1 MDTPHYAKYMCMGS
15 KSIIER
21 SKRMNTT
28 KRILVVSLMLMA
40 ILVLGTRAVVIAQE
54 ATAEPTTAV
63 SFDIQPVVVDYLQNL
78 PDNFYGVK
86 PENVLKELSSDI
98 KPFVIDVR
106 EAKEVGDGGYI
117 AGAVLIPLR
126 TLVDNLDKLPAQD
139 QPIIVYCGI
148 GHRGGIAT
156 EVLHLLGYTN
166 VRSIFG
172 GFTAWKAA
180 GLPVES
186 GTPASPTVSEAK
198 LPEFDPVLFDAVN
211 EFVSTMPDGFYAASP
226 TAAFKALGT
235 EPKPFVIDVRG
246 AQELKDTGYIDGQV
260 NIPVKTLL
268 DDVSLLPTDK
278 SQPIIVYCTIGH
290 RGAMA
295 LTALRLLGYTDVTS
309 IGGGFNNWIKG
320 GLPIVKPA

>member
-1 MDTPHYAKYMCMGS
+1 M
-15 KSIIER
+15 R
-21 SKRMNTT
+21 TT
-28 KRILVVSLMLMA
+28 KRTFIFS
-40 ILVLGTRAVVIAQE
+40 LVLMVMVVLSTGAIAFAQD
-54 ATAEPTTAV
+54 ATAVPTPTAT
-63 SFDIQPVVVDYLQNL
+63 FDIQPVLVDYLQNM
-78 PDNFYGVK
+78 PDSFYGVK
-86 PENVLKELSSDI
+86 PENVLKELSSDT

-106 EAKEVGDGGYI
+106 EAKEIVDGGYI

-126 TLVDNLDKLPAQD
+126 TLTENLDKLPAQD
-139 QPIIVYCGI
+139 QPIIIYCGI

-186 GTPASPTVSEAK
+186 GTPAAPVVSKATAPK
-198 LPEFDPVLFDAVN
+198 YDPALFDAVN
-211 EFVSTMPDGFYAASP
+211 EFVTTMADGFYAAAP
-226 TAAFKALGT
+226 TAVFKSLGT
-235 EPKPFVIDVRG
+235 EPKPILIDVRG
-246 AQELKDTGYIDGQV
+246 EAELKASGFIDSQV

-268 DDVSLLPTDK
+268 DDLTVLPVDK
-278 SQPIIVYCTIGH
+278 SQPIIVYCAIGH

-295 LTALRLLGYTDVTS
+295 MVTLRLLGYTDVTS
-309 IGGGFNNWIKG
+309 IGGGFNNWVKG